1 MDDAFS
7 SEDYVVTT
15 PPEEQWNEILED
27 DRDDWDPNHP
37 DIFEHERDAKW
48 IYSTW
53 TEYIHPRYKKAL
65 DKWNK
70 DTGGGDSTPNSFIDF
85 CSGDRWL
92 IWIFL
97 ID

>member
-1 MDDAFS
+1 MHDAFS
-7 SEDYVVTT
+7 NADYVVAT
-15 PPEEQWNEILED
+15 PPEEQWNEIPEED
-27 DRDDWDPNHP
+27 TYDWDPNHP
-37 DIFEHERDAKW
+37 DIFEHKQDAKW
-48 IYSTW
+48 LYLTW
-53 TEYIHPRYKKAL
+53 TEYIHPKYKKAL

-70 DTGGGDSTPNSFIDF
+70 DTGGGDGTPNAFIDF